1 MAPVEESIERLA
13 QAVMSEARG
22 EADQVLSEAK
32 TKADGI
38 RQQAQVQA
46 ASERQAILERAAME
60 AERTR
65 RQAVASA
72 QMKARMLELHH
83 REKRLQDVFEAAG
96 KKLSSVQAWKD
107 YDEIALQLVRE
118 ALIHLGSKSALVHAD
133 AKTQQAFT
141 RAALEKLSKEL
152 NMKIT
157 VHEPLTRG
165 TGVIVQTEDG
175 RMQYDNT
182 LETRLVRLQ
191 GTLRTSVYHILMGE
205 AL

>member
-1 MAPVEESIERLA
+1 MAPVEESIEMLT

-22 EADQVLSEAK
+22 EAEQVLKEARA
-32 TKADGI
+32 KAEGI
-38 RQQAQVQA
+38 RQQAQAQA
-46 ASERQAILERAAME
+46 ASERKAILERAAAE

-65 RQAVASA
+65 RQAVVSA

-83 REKRLQDVFEAAG
+83 REKRLKDVFEAAG
-96 KKLSSVQAWKD
+96 QKLPSAQAWKD
-107 YDEIALQLVRE
+107 YDEIAIQLVRE
-118 ALIHLGSKSALVHAD
+118 ALIHLGAKSAHIHAD
-133 AKTQQAFT
+133 AKTKQALT
-141 RAALEKLSKEL
+141 KEALERLSKEL

-157 VHEPLTRG
+157 VKGPLERG
-165 TGVIVQTEDG
+165 TGVIARTEDG

-191 GTLRTSVYHILMGE
+191 GTLRSSVYHILMGE

>member
-1 MAPVEESIERLA
+1 MAPVEESIELLT

-22 EADQVLSEAK
+22 EAEQVLKEARA
-32 TKADGI
+32 KAEGI

-46 ASERQAILERAAME
+46 AAERKGILERAGME
-60 AERTR
+60 AERTH
-65 RQAVASA
+65 RQALVSA

-83 REKRLQDVFEAAG
+83 REKRLKDVFEAAG
-96 KKLSSVQAWKD
+96 QKLPSVQAWKD
-107 YDEIALQLVRE
+107 YDEIAIQLVRE
-118 ALIHLGSKSALVHAD
+118 ALIHLGSKSAQIRAD
-133 AKTQQAFT
+133 ART
-141 RAALEKLSKEL
+141 RHALTKQVVEKLSKEL
-152 NMKIT
+152 NMKIAVKET
-157 VHEPLTRG
+157 LSRG

-191 GTLRTSVYHILMGE
+191 GTLRSSVYHILMGE

>member
-46 ASERQAILERAAME
+46 ASERQAILERAEME

-133 AKTQQAFT
+133 AKTQQALT

-157 VHEPLTRG
+157 VHEPLNRG